1 MVNVI
6 FLVAVMVILG
16 VPLVQKEEDMR
27 KNLEPDV
34 RNEQSS
40 TVGFDSILE
49 SFWPADEKET
59 TGYLKSTIKRTKKYM
74 CYVNEAVN
82 QNMDCALQCLKYL
95 YACENI

>member
-59 TGYLKSTIKRTKKYM
+59 TATIKRTKKYM